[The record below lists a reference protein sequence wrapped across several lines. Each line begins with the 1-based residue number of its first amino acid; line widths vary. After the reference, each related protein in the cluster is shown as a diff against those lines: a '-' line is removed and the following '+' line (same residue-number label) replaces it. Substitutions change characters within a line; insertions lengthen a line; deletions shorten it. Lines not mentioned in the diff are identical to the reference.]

1 MDYEKLAQSI
11 LEDVGGS
18 DNIKT
23 FTHCA
28 TRLRFTLNN
37 NEKVNLEAIKSI
49 EEVIGAVNQ
58 GGQFQVIIGNDVKYV
73 YKALQEIVGVSDREE
88 KAAETQEKSTLN
100 KVLDTVAGIFVP
112 IVPALAGSG
121 MLKAIL
127 AIVVLFGWI
136 NTDGQTYQILN
147 FVSDAIFYFLP
158 MLLAHSASVKFG
170 TNPYLSITIGGILLH
185 PTFTAMIATA
195 RESGEAIYLFG
206 LPVTLVNYGSSV
218 IPIILTI
225 WFMSFIEPRVDKIV
239 PKVTRIFSTPLIT
252 LFIVAPVALIVIGPL
267 GAFLGDG
274 LAGGI
279 KWLDGYASW
288 LIPMIVGTF
297 TPLLVMTGMHYA
309 LISIGINSLAKFGF
323 DTVAGPGMLVSNI
336 AQGGAALAVAIRS
349 KNVKLRSLGISTGI
363 SAILG
368 ITEPALYG
376 VNLPYRKP
384 LYSAMIGGGLGGLF
398 LGIMGVGRYQQV
410 PPGILA
416 LPSFIGEDG
425 FSNLTYTVIGI
436 AIAFVGA
443 FAAQLILGID
453 EEKEKIIEQE
463 ETLVHRSSSDDQ
475 LEKEPIY
482 VDAPMDGQVLPLE
495 QVNDE
500 VFAKGL
506 LGKGVAIIPKDGLIY
521 APFHGSISVFMESKH
536 AIGLIGDNGIELLI
550 HCGLDTVS
558 LEGKGFKAHVK
569 QGDRVEKGD
578 LLVEMDI
585 DYIRSQNLETTTPI
599 LITNSSNYA
608 VVVPSR
614 RGAIQMGQELMSVR
628 IKE

>member
-1 MDYEKLAQSI
+1 MDYKKIAQQI
-11 LEDVGGS
+11 LDNVGGS
-18 DNIKT
+18 ENIKT

-28 TRLRFTLNN
+28 TRLRLTLKNN
-37 NEKVNLEAIKSI
+37 DKVDVETIKDI
-49 EEVIGAVNQ
+49 DDVIGAVNQ

-73 YKALQEIVGVSDREE
+73 YKELQQIADISEGSEASETTEE
-88 KAAETQEKSTLN
+88 KSVVN

-121 MLKAIL
+121 MLKAVL
-127 AIVVLFGWI
+127 AIVALLGWI
-136 NTDGQTYQILN
+136 DTSGQTYQILN

-185 PTFTAMIATA
+185 PTFTTMIATA
-195 RESGEAIYLFG
+195 REAGESIHLFG

-225 WFMSFIEPRVDKIV
+225 WFMSFVEPVVDKIV

-267 GAFLGDG
+267 GTFLGDG

-279 KWLDGYASW
+279 KWLDSYASW
-288 LIPMIVGTF
+288 LIPMIIGTF
-297 TPLLVMTGMHYA
+297 TPLLVITGMHYA

-336 AQGGAALAVAIRS
+336 AQGGAALAVAVRT
-349 KNVKLRSLGISTGI
+349 KDVKLRSLGISTGI

-398 LGIMGVGRYQQV
+398 LGIMGVGRFQQV

-425 FSNLTYTVIGI
+425 LSNVTYTIIGIGI
-436 AIAFVGA
+436 AFAGA
-443 FAAQLILGID
+443 FIAQLILGVD
-453 EEKEKIIEQE
+453 DKNKTVVAQE
-463 ETLVHRSSSDDQ
+463 EVTVHPQ
-475 LEKEPIY
+475 PVETNVTKEPVSI
-482 VDAPMDGQVLPLE
+482 DSPMDGKVLPLE

-500 VFAKGL
+500 VFAQGL
-506 LGKGVAIIPKDGLIY
+506 LGKGVAILPTDGLVY
-521 APFHGSISVFMESKH
+521 APFDGTISVFMESKH
-536 AIGLIGDNGIELLI
+536 AIGLLGSNGVELLI

-558 LEGKGFKAHVK
+558 LEGEGFTAHVK
-569 QGDRVEKGD
+569 QGDVVEKGD
-578 LLVEMDI
+578 LLLTMDVNF
-585 DYIRSQNLETTTPI
+585 IRSKNLETTTPV
-599 LITNSSNYA
+599 LVTNSAEYKEVIPTN
-608 VVVPSR
+608 R
-614 RGAIQMGQELMSVR
+614 EDIQMGQEIINV
-628 IKE
+628 K